1 MNNKGWVGILLLI
14 IFLCIVLIGLAG
26 FVFIKLG
33 NPFKNLGNKV
43 SDISQKEIISQAQK
57 GVTTLPSQNTFP
69 ELKAPTKALEIIKTT
84 PTPTLANPK
93 IITYSQPKETC
104 TKYEIKSGD
113 LKSNKCYGESDYQ
126 AISRLYSDYSYELDS
141 EDYHKNRLDIVCD
154 GSEFFK
160 DSCEDAKKD
169 YEDHKDELA
178 ELKSEIRK
186 IISRGK

>member
-33 NPFKNLGNKV
+33 SPFKNLGNKV

-57 GVTTLPSQNTFP
+57 SVTTLPSQNTLP
-69 ELKAPTKALEIIKTT
+69 DLKVATKALEIIKTT
-84 PTPTLANPK
+84 PTPTLASPRT
-93 IITYSQPKETC
+93 ITYSEPKETC

-113 LKSNKCYGESDYQ
+113 LKSNKCYVESDYQ